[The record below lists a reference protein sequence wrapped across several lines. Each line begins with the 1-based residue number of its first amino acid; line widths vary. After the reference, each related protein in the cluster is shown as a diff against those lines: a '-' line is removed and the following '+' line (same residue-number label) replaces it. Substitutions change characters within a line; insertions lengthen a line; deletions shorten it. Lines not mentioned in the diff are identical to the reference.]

1 MEKLQPGQEKHP
13 PRSCHVTAQKK
24 RPRNPAA
31 APESDK
37 DSGFS
42 DVASDGLSSVEQT
55 DSEECPPPSDWST
68 AENPAR
74 GPSSHPPPLLV
85 LKNLLVDQGS
95 APDPHVQSW
104 AVQPS
109 FQMLPTSSQIL
120 LFPQSLSTA
129 KTPSVRKKSPKY
141 WPILNSYTKIAPHPS
156 QLSSTFT
163 RPSANK
169 RGAALAHH
177 SPAKRPPA
185 GSQCV
190 TAKAVVPETSVHK
203 AAVPGDDGS
212 CCQLGLTT
220 PKDTSASCATLG
232 RARAASSPSY
242 NEDRALPAWQNKTR
256 RFQNTLDILRRSGLL
271 TIAMKTKEL
280 ARANQATQG
289 QLERLQEQ
297 VGLYTKAVCSSDP
310 DDWQLLQDSLAG
322 SHVPLKDVAM

>member
-1 MEKLQPGQEKHP
+1 MEKLQP

-24 RPRNPAA
+24 RPRNTAA

-42 DVASDGLSSVEQT
+42 DVASDDLSSVEQT

-68 AENPAR
+68 AEKPPR
-74 GPSSHPPPLLV
+74 GPPPPPLLV
-85 LKNLLVDQGS
+85 LKSLLVDQGS
-95 APDPHVQSW
+95 APDPHLQSW
-104 AVQPS
+104 AVRPS
-109 FQMLPTSSQIL
+109 FQLIPTSPQIL
-120 LFPQSLSTA
+120 LFP
-129 KTPSVRKKSPKY
+129 PSRSPVCKKSPKY

-156 QLSSTFT
+156 LLSSSLTP
-163 RPSANK
+163 PSANK
-169 RGAALAHH
+169 RGAAPAHH

-190 TAKAVVPETSVHK
+190 TAETSVRK

-212 CCQLGLTT
+212 CCQLSLTT
-220 PKDTSASCATLG
+220 PPKDTSASCATLG
-232 RARAASSPSY
+232 RARASSSPSY
-242 NEDRALPAWQNKTR
+242 NEDQALPARQNKTR
-256 RFQNTLDILRRSGLL
+256 RFHNTLDILRRSGLL
-271 TIAMKTKEL
+271 AIAMKTKEL

-289 QLERLQEQ
+289 QLERLQGQ

-310 DDWQLLQDSLAG
+310 GDWQLLQDSLAG